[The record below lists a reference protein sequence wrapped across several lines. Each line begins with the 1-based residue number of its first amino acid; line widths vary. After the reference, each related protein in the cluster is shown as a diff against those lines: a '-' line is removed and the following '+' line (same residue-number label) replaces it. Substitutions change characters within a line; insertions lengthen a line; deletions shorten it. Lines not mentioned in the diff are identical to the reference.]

1 MKKIS
6 MDPEACSL
14 IPVFIPVFD
23 QRLTFIYGDDFD
35 LIEKWI
41 ENDIRENVILK
52 NAKTLRKILKELR
65 KEHDKHEGCYIHRKN
80 WRIIYVKKQN
90 TLMDFLK
97 ITIHEVYHATQ
108 QILHHLGVTPTD
120 SSEEVYAY
128 LNEYIMNEIMKEM
141 LEEEE
146 EKKQIYKYE
155 EAEV

>member
-1 MKKIS
+1 
-6 MDPEACSL
+6 
-14 IPVFIPVFD
+14 
-23 QRLTFIYGDDFD
+23 
-35 LIEKWI
+35 
-41 ENDIRENVILK
+41 
-52 NAKTLRKILKELR
+52 
-65 KEHDKHEGCYIHRKN
+65 
-80 WRIIYVKKQN
+80 
-90 TLMDFLK
+90 MDFLK

-146 EKKQIYKYE
+146 KKQIYEYE